1 MHGINEFSRS
11 RKRISVVVRKNGV
24 GWIFVKGVDST
35 MLEHFLKMNYIYLS
49 QIIEMQEIVN

>member
-11 RKRISVVVRKNGV
+11 RKRISIVVRKNGV

-35 MLEHFLKMNYIYLS
+35 MLELG
-49 QIIEMQEIVN
+49 QEDTDFETLAN